1 MGPKALESTE
11 PLRLSAKCGASRRAE
26 LGRNHTRVAASL
38 ILSLFALFLCA
49 ACLRACGNCSR
60 GKLRRAKRWRCA
72 RAVSRRD
79 KAAWREVRTH
89 GAVAQ
94 ANASAVWQSSGARLY
109 PRSQPRP
116 SQHCG
121 LGGQPCGSCTTDWRA
136 CPPVGHPGVSAQL
149 PFSAGVGMSLPGW
162 VSRLILANA
171 EAWVCYPRLGETLK
185 IGLQIWA

>member
-1 MGPKALESTE
+1 MRG
-11 PLRLSAKCGASRRAE
+11 SRRAE

-38 ILSLFALFLCA
+38 TLSLFALFLCA

-89 GAVAQ
+89 GARGPSQRVC
-94 ANASAVWQSSGARLY
+94 RLAKFGR
-109 PRSQPRP
+109 PSLSEVTTSP

-121 LGGQPCGSCTTDWRA
+121 LGGQPCGSCTTDWGA